1 MTNVQT
7 PTAADLERGAGEI
20 SKRGRWV
27 DLELKLICQFTIF
40 FFQLKIKV
48 IIFNSKVTNTLW
60 FNFKLQQ
67 IILTLW
73 SLDSV
78 NIKAYLGAD
87 VSYISL
93 MFFYSWQIYNL
104 ILIYKWSL
112 WLPYI
117 FRCHNL
123 LLFDSCVLEDP
134 AATLGQQTNKQTCG
148 NEFLKFVITGLMEY
162 YKVEQLVTLN

>member
-1 MTNVQT
+1 MTEVTCSRHVMTNVQT

-112 WLPYI
+112 WLPYTVYFAVI
-117 FRCHNL
+117 TCYCLTHASWKILQRL
-123 LLFDSCVLEDP
+123 L
-134 AATLGQQTNKQTCG
+134 ANKQTNKHVAMS
-148 NEFLKFVITGLMEY
+148 F
-162 YKVEQLVTLN
+162 